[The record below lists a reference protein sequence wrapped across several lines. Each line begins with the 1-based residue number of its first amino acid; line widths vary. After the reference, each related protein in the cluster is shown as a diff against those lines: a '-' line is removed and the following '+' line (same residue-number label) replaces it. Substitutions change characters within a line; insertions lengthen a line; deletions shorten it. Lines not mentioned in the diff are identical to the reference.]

1 MKVVIIHR
9 NPVSGHGITL
19 LLDKYGEF
27 DVAAEVS
34 DPDEA
39 VSTTIVES
47 PDLVL
52 IDAEFTEL
60 DLDESI
66 RKIKEALPES
76 SVALLTGSDDWAHLE
91 SSIRAGATSFVSM
104 NADPEEFVL
113 CLRLVADG
121 HVLVSTPLVS
131 TLSELI
137 AGKPVPEENA
147 PVHDLSERELEILNH
162 VAQGATN
169 LEIAE
174 ALIISDNTVK
184 VHMRNILSKLQ
195 LRNRQQ
201 AAAYALRSGLV
212 TDTALTEPSISL

>member
-9 NPVSGHGITL
+9 NPASGHGISL
-19 LLDKYGEF
+19 LLDKYGDF
-27 DVAAEVS
+27 DVVAEVS

-39 VSTTIVES
+39 VSTTIMER

-60 DLDESI
+60 DLDGNV
-66 RKIKEALPES
+66 RLIKEALPGS
-76 SVALLTGSDDWAHLE
+76 PIALLTGSDDWAYLE
-91 SSIRAGATSFVSM
+91 SSIHAGATSFVSM

-131 TLSELI
+131 TLSDLI
-137 AGKPVPEENA
+137 TGKPSSEESGPA
-147 PVHDLSERELEILNH
+147 HDLTERELEILNH
-162 VAQGATN
+162 VGLGATN

-174 ALIISDNTVK
+174 ALTISDNTVK

-201 AAAYALRSGLV
+201 AAAYALKSGLV
-212 TDTALTEPSISL
+212 TDFTLSQPLI